1 MKCGGL
7 LCGFVG
13 LRVGLLWQLSGGAP
27 RPRARTCAIRGEG
40 RGSSATERLQSA
52 RLRLHFFE
60 FFSSEV
66 LARHKTG
73 TSRTSCGGLP
83 FMLTC
88 WVLCRTAS
96 LQLSSEVA
104 GVGID
109 GAVFGP
115 RDQGFLEL
123 LSVWCWNAL
132 DKAQACQAEAT
143 AAKDEVPCALDSP

>member
-1 MKCGGL
+1 MKCGGCCAGL
-7 LCGFVG
+7 WVCGLGCFGSFQVERLG
-13 LRVGLLWQLSGGAP
+13 LELERVQFA
-27 RPRARTCAIRGEG
+27 AKAE
-40 RGSSATERLQSA
+40 AARLQSGFRA
-52 RLRLHFFE
+52 QGFDCT
-60 FFSSEV
+60 SSNSFHPV